1 MGAFNVATWFRLS
14 CQPAFPK
21 VFQAEQKARAARPGG
36 RSARFGPEKSAGKKC
51 FKNHA
56 GI

>member
-14 CQPAFPK
+14 CQPDFAK
-21 VFQAEQKARAARPGG
+21 AFQAEQRARAARPSWRG
-36 RSARFGPEKSAGKKC
+36 ARFGPEKSAGKKC
-51 FKNHA
+51 FNNHA